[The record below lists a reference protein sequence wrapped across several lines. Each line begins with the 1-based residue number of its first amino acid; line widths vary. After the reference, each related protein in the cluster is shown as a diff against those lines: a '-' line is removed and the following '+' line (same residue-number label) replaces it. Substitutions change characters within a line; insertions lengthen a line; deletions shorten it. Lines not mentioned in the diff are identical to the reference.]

1 MTLSEKG
8 EMSHVGSRWLNHP
21 LGSGQVTGN
30 ISCVSIIRFDGKE
43 ATCSIA
49 PSQDCATWWTY
60 NGQMG
65 WENDMSAHEQAQKP
79 FSNFFSIDAVSIDSY
94 VLFFFKRKLVM
105 TSREVSIATNWKLL
119 LNWLLRWWGSLTGL
133 LWMWQSD
140 GLSKQMPLLMGLLPG
155 GYVICDASRR
165 FGKTFYVVP
174 QGSAKD
180 RQLTHGLLQPFT
192 AMGPEMLPGKP
203 QHTRIRREADA
214 FLFSICLFDWGCF
227 V

>member
-1 MTLSEKG
+1 MG
-8 EMSHVGSRWLNHP
+8 RRLN
-21 LGSGQVTGN
+21 V
-30 ISCVSIIRFDGKE
+30 
-43 ATCSIA
+43 AY

-60 NGQMG
+60 KGQMG

-79 FSNFFSIDAVSIDSY
+79 FSNFFFHWCCVHRFLCAILLQEKVGDDKSWSFNSNKLEAVTKLAAP
-94 VLFFFKRKLVM
+94 VVRKSDWPAVNV
-105 TSREVSIATNWKLL
+105 TVRWFVQTNQGCRLHFIPQ
-119 LNWLLRWWGSLTGL
+119 T
-133 LWMWQSD
+133 
-140 GLSKQMPLLMGLLPG
+140 LLMGLLPG

-165 FGKTFYVVP
+165 FAKTFYVVP

-180 RQLTHGLLQPFT
+180 RQLTHGPLQPFT